1 MTSTDLLPAFKTK
14 ALVRALRAGCQVVA
28 FVALTLPLLAQAQE
42 TNADDSTVVY
52 PADYFNQWRP
62 ITAQDMLDRIPG
74 QEDSGPSGGGGGP
87 GGNPSSGGR
96 GLGSGSG
103 GTEIMVNGKRTAGK
117 NNQTRGLLDRITSD
131 QVREI
136 QIIRGTS
143 GDLDVRGSGQV
154 VNVVLFEELDSSS
167 ISYQVRGEYIQD
179 DTINAGALASI
190 SGQSGGLDYLF
201 SLENGPRYRN
211 SHASE
216 SSILGDFSPN
226 DTIVEETTNDNV
238 YNTFSMN
245 LGYALTP
252 NSSIRFNGLYEM
264 QDADGDVDRLT
275 TDLTTTPESYLVERE
290 NTPNERD
297 NWEVGGDYELTF
309 GNGDRFKLLGIA
321 NENDSDRLRERYQVF
336 PDNTEELNL
345 YLDTG
350 SVTQERILRTSY
362 TTDLFD
368 GQSVEFGIEGAQTI
382 LDSKLALGL
391 LEEDGTSDPEVGGLT
406 RQVVTNANSKVE
418 ELRFEPFVIHNWTV
432 SPKMSVEST
441 LIFEASEISQS
452 GDVSNERDFEFIKPK
467 VDVRYNITP
476 TFQVRGTIE
485 RIVNQLSFSD
495 FVSSNDNSDVD
506 SNTIGGNENL
516 RQQTQW
522 RYSFNSEYRLP
533 NDVGVINT
541 ELFYAAHDD
550 VIDWIQV
557 PTTDGSLVSAN
568 GNIGDGTEYGAN
580 INASIRMGMI
590 GMPNLLVSPGLNVQ
604 DSKVTDPF
612 LGIERRFRNYQRG
625 RFTLTFRHDIPE
637 WRVNW
642 GAQYF
647 DRTDGNMFQYDIGD
661 IEFNVG
667 EPRYNLFAEYVDTR
681 GITYRLDLQNL
692 SDNAQCRDRYRFAG
706 AIYDGVLEEIESRCT
721 NTGIELGFFVNGTF

>member
-1 MTSTDLLPAFKTK
+1 MKSPFASPVCCPKPLA
-14 ALVRALRAGCQVVA
+14 RALRASCHA
-28 FVALTLPLLAQAQE
+28 AAIIALTLPLHLHAQD
-42 TNADDSTVVY
+42 ADGEDSTVVY
-52 PADYFNQWRP
+52 AADYFSQWRP

-74 QEDSGPSGGGGGP
+74 QEAAGPTGGGGGP
-87 GGNPSSGGR
+87 GPGNPSSGGR
-96 GLGSGSG
+96 GLGSGSS
-103 GTEIMVNGKRTAGK
+103 GTEIMVNGKRVAGK
-117 NNQTRGLLDRITSD
+117 NNQTRGLLDRITSE

-154 VNVVLFEELDSSS
+154 VNVVLFEELDSNS
-167 ISYQVRGEYIQD
+167 ISYQLRGEYIQD
-179 DTINAGALASI
+179 DTLNFGALAAL

-211 SHASE
+211 NLASE

-226 DTIVEETTNDNV
+226 DTIVEESTNDAV

-245 LGYALTP
+245 LGYALTAS
-252 NSSIRFNGLYEM
+252 SSIRLNALYEI
-264 QDADGDVDRLT
+264 QDADGDVDRVT

-297 NWEVGGDYELTF
+297 NWEIGGDYELTLA
-309 GNGDRFKLLGIA
+309 NDDRFKLLAIA
-321 NENDSDRLRERYQVF
+321 NRNDSDRLRERYKVF
-336 PDNTEELNL
+336 PDNTEQLNL

-350 SVTQERILRTSY
+350 SVTQERIVRTSY

-368 GQSVEFGIEGAQTI
+368 GQSIEFGVEGAQTI

-391 LEEDGTSDPEVGGLT
+391 LTGGTPDPTVGGLT
-406 RQVVTNANSKVE
+406 KQRVGNANSEVE
-418 ELRFEPFVIHNWTV
+418 ELRYEPFVIHNWTV
-432 SPKMSVEST
+432 SPKLSVEST
-441 LIFEASEISQS
+441 LVYETSTISQT
-452 GDVSNERDFEFIKPK
+452 GDATNERDFDFIKPK

-476 TFQVRGTIE
+476 TFQVRGTLE

-495 FVSSNDNSDVD
+495 FVASNDNEDVD

-522 RYSFNSEYRLP
+522 RYSVNSEYRLP

-541 ELFYAAHDD
+541 ELFYADHQD
-550 VIDWIQV
+550 VIDWVQV
-557 PTTDGSLVSAN
+557 PTNNGSLVSAN
-568 GNIGDGTEYGAN
+568 GNIGDGTEYGMN
-580 INASIRMGMI
+580 INASIRMRMI

-647 DRTDGNMFQYDIGD
+647 DRTDGNMFQYDIAD

-692 SDNAQCRDRYRFAG
+692 SDNAQCRERYRFVG
-706 AIYDGVLEEIESRCT
+706 PIWDGILEEIESRCT
-721 NTGIELGFFVNGTF
+721 NQGIELGFFINGTF